1 MARRSWTII
10 PNDWIQLERVINQL
24 GYNILDI
31 PSSLSDVI
39 SDISTVESDLTA
51 KINSDEKVLSD
62 AIVIVSNSGGG
73 TSDAAVVQSHLT
85 YRANSLE
92 TMSKSNE
99 ATVKSD
105 LIVKINSD
113 EVVLSD
119 RLISIENTIHSD
131 ETYLSDAIVIVSNSG
146 GGGGATQSEM
156 DAVSDRLV
164 SVSNELDVLSDSV
177 LSIETYLSDNTASV
191 KSDLILKIDSDEV
204 VLSNSIVAVSNAVGA
219 GGGATQSEMDAVSD
233 RLVAVSDAVGAGGG
247 ASQSEMDAV
256 SDRLVAVSDSIPSI
270 ETYLSNDTA
279 AVKSDLILKINSDEV
294 VLSDRTT
301 LISNKLYSD
310 IVAEISNRATGDS
323 NLRVAL
329 NSDEVVLSD
338 SIVTVSNAVGA
349 GGGASQSEMDAISD
363 RLVAVSD
370 AVGAGGGASQSEMDA
385 VSDRLVTVSDSIPS
399 IETYLS
405 DNTTTLSNALI
416 SPTFVDMQI
425 TEHAYFDAE
434 FDNGNSGA
442 ADIINWTIGNKQKS
456 TLTANCVYTFT
467 APSGPCNVIL
477 KVIQDG
483 TGGRVITWPATVQSP
498 FPDYSTTA
506 GETTIIAFYFDG
518 TNYWG
523 AGRSFANQ
531 FDSIVMTDGGT
542 IGQATGPL
550 LTFNDTDNYLEI
562 SGCKVGMFGGLQ
574 VNGTFNFAADAQAN
588 DTYVIILSPAPTA
601 YTTGMMIVFTA
612 NTVNTGA
619 CTVDVNGLG
628 PKALKVSFNADP
640 PNGWI
645 KAGSV
650 VIAVYDGT
658 NFQMLQPDATP

>member
-10 PNDWIQLERVINQL
+10 PNDWVQLERVINQL

-39 SDISTVESDLTA
+39 SDVSTIESDLTV

-62 AIVIVSNSGGG
+62 SIATISNAGI
-73 TSDAAVVQSHLT
+73 SDTAVVQSHLT

-99 ATVKSD
+99 ATVESD

-119 RLISIENTIHSD
+119 RLISIENIIHSD
-131 ETYLSDAIVIVSNSG
+131 ETYLSDAIVIVSNAG

-219 GGGATQSEMDAVSD
+219 GGGASQSEMDAISD

-279 AVKSDLILKINSDEV
+279 AVKSDLILKIDSDEV

-310 IVAEISNRATGDS
+310 ITAEISNRATGDS
-323 NLRVAL
+323 NLRIAL

-338 SIVTVSNAVGA
+338 SIVTVSN
-349 GGGASQSEMDAISD
+349 
-363 RLVAVSD
+363 
-370 AVGAGGGASQSEMDA
+370 
-385 VSDRLVTVSDSIPS
+385 SIPS

-506 GETTIIAFYFDG
+506 GKTTIIAFYFDG

-531 FDSIVMTDGGT
+531 FDSIVMTNGGT

-588 DTYVIILSPAPTA
+588 DTYVITLSPAPTA

-640 PNGWI
+640 PNDWI